1 MYTIRNEFHLSW
13 KLRTSN
19 DWETGFYMNRKKFEN
34 YDDFIK
40 KFNKTRGGHKLT
52 TDDCYTPDD
61 VYNIV
66 LDWVIN
72 TYNLPNDTK
81 IIRPFY
87 PGGNYKEFDYP
98 ADCVVVDNP
107 PFSILA
113 NIRKW
118 YMKQGTRYFLFC
130 PTLTSLYKKHEDC
143 LVITEQ
149 KITYTNGALVN
160 TSFATNLDDKN
171 AIVTAPDLSLLLKQ
185 AKSQEVK
192 SSKRIEKKYPKNVVS
207 LATLGRLVRRGGYVE
222 IPKNSCATIR
232 EIEAEKNV
240 GLEAF
245 GRKLLVA
252 NNIAEDI
259 DEKLKLPT
267 INTEEYVLELSNTE
281 REIVEQLG
289 KGDHGVWSL

>member
-1 MYTIRNEFHLSW
+1 
-13 KLRTSN
+13 
-19 DWETGFYMNRKKFEN
+19 MNRKKFEN

-40 KFNKTRGGHKLT
+40 KFNKPGGGHKLT
-52 TDDCYTPDD
+52 TDDCYTPHD
-61 VYNIV
+61 VYDVV
-66 LDWVIN
+66 LDWVIDK
-72 TYNLPNDTK
+72 YNLQDDTK
-81 IIRPFY
+81 IVRPFY

-98 ADCVVVDNP
+98 TNCVVIDNP

-113 NIRKW
+113 SIRKW
-118 YMKQGTRYFLFC
+118 YMKQGIKYFLFC

-143 LVITEQ
+143 LVITER
-149 KITYTNGALVN
+149 KITYTNGASVN

-207 LATLGRLVRRGGYVE
+207 LVTLGSLTRRGQFAA
-222 IPKNSCATIR
+222 IPKNACCTVR
-232 EIEAEKNV
+232 EIEAEKNA

-252 NNIAEDI
+252 DNIAEDI

-289 KGDHGVWSL
+289 KGDHGVWNL